1 MFSIVSVP
9 TIAQAFAATTGSPRS
24 TEKNSTGAWRRLVAV
39 VAVVALVGVL
49 LAALAGGWFAPVA
62 HGAGTLASATT
73 MTPHQSLAIAP
84 HIVCGA
90 LSLPC

>member
-9 TIAQAFAATTGSPRS
+9 TTAQAFAATTGSPRS
-24 TEKNSTGAWRRLVAV
+24 TGKISTGAWQRLVAV

-62 HGAGTLASATT
+62 HGAGALASATT
-73 MTPHQSLAIAP
+73 MAPHQSLTMAP
-84 HIVCGA
+84 HITCSA